1 MNSEGKMK
9 EFIFS
14 IMCAGIASGIIGLF
28 FEDDTEIGKYVKLVL
43 SLCFVAEI
51 IPGTA
56 KIFSMQELPEGIFK
70 EYDENVFEDIEKSY
84 DEYIIENARTEMCTA
99 LKSRIFQKIGI
110 SPDSIGIQFSVE
122 ENEDK
127 IIVEVSSVT
136 IKISDACDTGELSSY
151 VRELTGKI
159 PEIITDG

>member
-1 MNSEGKMK
+1 M
-9 EFIFS
+9 
-14 IMCAGIASGIIGLF
+14 
-28 FEDDTEIGKYVKLVL
+28 
-43 SLCFVAEI
+43 
-51 IPGTA
+51 
-56 KIFSMQELPEGIFK
+56 
-70 EYDENVFEDIEKSY
+70 IEKSY